1 MSRPYH
7 GAGAT
12 GSGTDFPVAR
22 SLLLLWA
29 SVAMLSGAFEGANLF
44 RTTTAPLDGIFPP
57 AMNNPARLPDQP
69 LWASLGQGRPMGYAW
84 AAYSAVSFGGRYGPW
99 RSAAGIWTS
108 GDELYSE
115 TSFTTAVAKQ
125 AGQRVTAGLSLS
137 YNKVSIKG
145 FDAGAGEYVAGLAI
159 ITPLSESIDFSVW
172 YGGQPLKRSQAYK
185 SLTRQL
191 VQIGLSARRSG
202 GFAGTLAVEKTPG
215 FPLSLLAE
223 VNLTAWGGMDL
234 ELGYRTGPGLPYAGA
249 RLALRRLLLS
259 VRMNYHPIFGFSSA
273 FGFAFR

>member
-1 MSRPYH
+1 MSRPH
-7 GAGAT
+7 CGAGTA
-12 GSGTDFPVAR
+12 GSGIEFPVAR
-22 SLLLLWA
+22 SILLLWA
-29 SVAMLSGAFEGANLF
+29 SVAVLSGAFEGANLF
-44 RTTTAPLDGIFPP
+44 RITTAPLDGIFPP

-69 LWASLGQGRPMGYAW
+69 LWASLGQGRPMGFAW
-84 AAYSAVSFGGRYGPW
+84 AAYNAVSLGGRYGPW

-115 TSFTTAVAKQ
+115 TSFTAAVARQ
-125 AGQRVTAGLSLS
+125 VGRRLTAGLSLS
-137 YNKVSIKG
+137 YNEVSIKG

-159 ITPLSESIDFSVW
+159 VAPLSESIDFSVW
-172 YGGQPLKRSQAYK
+172 YGGQPLKRSQAYQ

-191 VQIGLSARRSG
+191 VQMGLSARRRG
-202 GFAGTLAVEKTPG
+202 GFSGTLAVEKTPG

-223 VNLTAWGGMDL
+223 VNLTARSDMDL

-249 RLALRRLLLS
+249 RLTIRRLVLS
-259 VRMNYHPIFGFSSA
+259 VRMNYHPLFGFSSA

>member
-1 MSRPYH
+1 MSRPDH
-7 GAGAT
+7 GAGAAR
-12 GSGTDFPVAR
+12 SGTEFSPAR
-22 SLLLLWA
+22 GMLLLWV

-44 RTTTAPLDGIFPP
+44 RTTTASLDAIFPP

-69 LWASLGQGRPMGYAW
+69 LWASVGRGQPMGYAW
-84 AAYSAVSFGGRYGPW
+84 AAYSAVSLGGRYGPW

-108 GDELYSE
+108 GDEIYSE
-115 TSFTTAVAKQ
+115 TSFTAAVARQ

-145 FDAGAGEYVAGLAI
+145 FDAGPGEYAAGLAI
-159 ITPLSESIDFSVW
+159 TTPLSESIDFSVW
-172 YGGQPLKRSQAYK
+172 YGGQPLKRSQAYQ

-191 VQIGLSARRSG
+191 VQLGLSAQSGG

-223 VNLTAWGGMDL
+223 VNLTARGGMDL
-234 ELGYRTGPGLPYAGA
+234 ELGYRTGPGLPYAGV

-259 VRMNYHPIFGFSSA
+259 VRMNYHPIFGFSTA